1 MWLEKN
7 PPCPVEKYLIQR
19 SLRIPW
25 NPWEGKHICDVPKDP
40 REAFLIGENSA
51 GAEGLMS
58 ADRSEKLGK
67 MFFLTFSPH
76 PLGF

>member
-1 MWLEKN
+1 MAGEK
-7 PPCPVEKYLIQR
+7 PTLPRGEIPYPEK
-19 SLRIPW
+19 PE
-25 NPWEGKHICDVPKDP
+25 NTMGPMGGGHICDVPKDP

-58 ADRSEKLGK
+58 AERSEKLGK